1 MTSIYYWGGTKS
13 TQAEP
18 LHTTEKRIHFVSLQF
33 EINKAQKKTSSQ
45 CNTKWPPYTTE
56 EEQNQHELTPTYYW
70 EERIPLPSR
79 YKQDCFTIWNRQST
93 KKNLLT
99 LTHSWCNTRQPPY
112 TTEEQQNQHNL
123 TPTYY
128 WKEKTSLHF
137 HFVLLQTRLFYNLKS
152 ISFTINNWCQAIFT
166 HLSLLL
172 V

>member
-1 MTSIYYWGGTKS
+1 M
-13 TQAEP
+13 
-18 LHTTEKRIHFVSLQF
+18 RVRFVSLQTRLF
-33 EINKAQKKTSSQ
+33 YNLKSTKRKKKTSSQ
-45 CNTKWPPYTTE
+45 CNTKRPPYTTE
-56 EEQNQHELTPTYYW
+56 EEQNQRELAPTYYW
-70 EERIPLPSR
+70 EERVPLPSR
-79 YKQDCFTIWNRQST
+79 YKTRLFYNLKAT
-93 KKNLLT
+93 KYKKSLFT
-99 LTHSWCNTRQPPY
+99 LTHGWCNTRQPPY

-137 HFVLLQTRLFYNLKS
+137 HFVLLQTRMFYNLKS